1 MTEDMEN
8 ELEWYKDFLEIADK
22 KELLDNLPQI
32 KPNLEKIKDY
42 VMMLEIIKGEE
53 ERLLNTLNLNEADK
67 ARAREILKGMLTLT
81 DKARKAAQ
89 NKN

>member
-8 ELEWYKDFLEIADK
+8 ELAWYKDFLEIADK
-22 KELLDNLPQI
+22 KEFLDNLPQI

-81 DKARKAAQ
+81 DKAKKAAQ